1 MSRASLKNIWSQLPA
16 WGALILGFGALL
28 SGSARA
34 DRSQLESREATPE
47 PLRRLA
53 SGSDEVAIRIEGEN
67 IYISQRGSAFEE
79 LRLGDTPDA
88 AYLRK
93 LLQDAGAVGQ
103 SVSVP
108 IGSMIVASGGG
119 TGYGAK
125 PKPNTSKETT
135 GSGKAK

>member
-16 WGALILGFGALL
+16 WGALMVAFGALL
-28 SGSARA
+28 AGDARA
-34 DRSQLESREATPE
+34 DRSQLQPPEATPE

-53 SGSDEVAIRIEGEN
+53 SRLDEVAIRIEGEN

-79 LRLGDTPDA
+79 LCLGDTPDA
-88 AYLRK
+88 AHLRK
-93 LLQDAGAVGQ
+93 LLRDAGAVGQ

-119 TGYGAK
+119 SGNGEK
-125 PKPNTSKETT
+125 PKQRASKETT
-135 GSGKAK
+135 DGKGK